1 MQNPDHLAPCLEVPP
16 TPSDAAADS
25 AADPQHQPND
35 QPQELTTRSRGFTLI
50 EIMAVVVIMG
60 MLMGV
65 LAVGITSQLNKARM
79 QTAKGQIARIEQ
91 ALEFYQ
97 LDNARY
103 PNADQGLE
111 ALVTKPSA
119 APIPRDYNPAGYIK
133 PDALDDPWGQA
144 FEYKIPG
151 TQNPHS
157 FDIWSIGPDGAPG
170 GDDIGNWSTR
180 DNDNA

>member
-1 MQNPDHLAPCLEVPP
+1 MQNLNPLLPETRRH
-16 TPSDAAADS
+16 AA
-25 AADPQHQPND
+25 
-35 QPQELTTRSRGFTLI
+35 GFTLI

-65 LAVGITSQLNKARM
+65 LAVGITSQLDKARI
-79 QTAKGQIARIEQ
+79 QTTRGQITRVEQ

-103 PNADQGLE
+103 PNADQGLD
-111 ALVTKPSA
+111 ALVNKPSA

-133 PDALDDPWGQA
+133 SEALLDPWDQP
-144 FEYKIPG
+144 FQYRIPG
-151 TQNPHS
+151 TNNPHS
-157 FDIWSIGPDGAPG
+157 FDVWSIGPDGVEG

-180 DNDNA
+180 DGEAA